1 MPKITK
7 RTVDALI
14 ANEAGTIIRDEALK
28 GFGARR
34 NANGTVSFFV
44 EYRPG
49 AGGRS
54 APVRRVVLKIEP
66 PVTPDRA
73 RSAAEKMLADVV
85 AGADP
90 AAKRAAKRREKTVA
104 DLLDDVLTTHWK
116 AKRKA
121 STAAEFARTIEHDL
135 KPAFGKVRISEL
147 TRAEVRRWH
156 AENAHRPRQANH
168 SLAVL
173 RKAFNVAIGDELV
186 DVNPCEKIPKHTEKA
201 RDRVPTKEE
210 MKAIWAAIDAAP
222 GVQDGCRLLFK
233 LLILTGLRSSEW
245 AGARW
250 ADVDLAEAVLNLA
263 DSKTG
268 ARAVP
273 LAGPVVALLKG
284 AARRSA
290 WVCPNAAGDG
300 GAHPSPIAAG
310 WKAVLAEAKV
320 KNLRVHD
327 LRHGFATFG
336 AALGGSALVLRDAL
350 GHSTTAMTSKYV
362 GRQDEAVRA
371 LGDRVAGF
379 VLGVAEGRSAEVRA
393 LPKKRRGTS

>member
-7 RTVDALI
+7 RTVDALV
-14 ANEAGTIIRDEALK
+14 ASEAGTVIRDDALK

-73 RSAAEKMLADVV
+73 RTAAERMLADVV

-104 DLLDDVLTTHWK
+104 DLLDDVLATHWRP
-116 AKRKA
+116 KRKA
-121 STAAEFARTIEHDL
+121 STAAEFARTIKHDL
-135 KPAFGKVRISEL
+135 EPAFGKIRISEL
-147 TRAEVRRWH
+147 TRSEVRRWH

-173 RKAFNVAIGDELV
+173 RKAYNVAIGDELV
-186 DVNPCEKIPKHTEKA
+186 DANPCEKISKHSEKA
-201 RDRVPTKEE
+201 RDRVPTQEE
-210 MKAIWAAIDAAP
+210 LRAVWGAIDSAP
-222 GVQDGCRLLFK
+222 GVQDGVRRLLK

-250 ADVDLAEAVLNLA
+250 SDVDLAEAVLNLA

-273 LAGPVVALLKG
+273 LSGPVVAHLKG
-284 AARRSA
+284 TERRSA

-320 KNLRVHD
+320 ANLRIHD
-327 LRHGFATFG
+327 LRHGYATFG

-350 GHSTTAMTSKYV
+350 GHSTTTMTSKYV
-362 GRQDEAVRA
+362 GRQDDAVRA
-371 LGDRVAGF
+371 LGDRIGAFVMAVAGGKTASIHK
-379 VLGVAEGRSAEVRA
+379 LAK
-393 LPKKRRGTS
+393 KKRS